1 MKKLI
6 SVVAMLFVLSFVP
19 GSMSSALTIN
29 GIDVT
34 DGVFINPS
42 FSGTSTFSGNVG
54 IGTTEPAKKLDIV
67 GNGINLED
75 TTTDST
81 GIVFKNGISFIHN
94 FQHPLG
100 DTAVP
105 AGYNTFIG
113 INAGNFTMGS
123 TATET
128 YHGSNNTAM
137 GYASLRSNTTGYA
150 NTANGYRSLYANTTG
165 YANTANGYD
174 SLRFNT
180 IGHCNT
186 ANGYR
191 SLYANTTGYHN
202 TANGYYSL
210 RSNTTGYANTANG
223 YDSLYDLTEGIQNTA
238 FGYNTG
244 RGITTGD
251 YNTIIGAN
259 VTGLDA
265 NLSNN
270 IIIADG
276 EGNQRINVDNIGN
289 VGIGTTSPGYKLEV
303 LGDIY
308 ASGDV
313 SALTFTDRTPW
324 FSGDA
329 LAAIKN
335 IKGVNGEVDH
345 SSLPEFAQGTIKQYH
360 KETVLGPRV
369 PVDPAN
375 AWEEYTVTETT
386 KVKDAKGDPIIEKI
400 ETVYKAEDGKITSK
414 EKPVYQTTETQISK
428 KRLKEGIKVDEKT
441 GELYT
446 QESTVQKTV
455 IAETPGRDLG
465 AMISVLTRAVQQLT
479 ERIEALEAP

>member
-105 AGYNTFIG
+105 AGRNTFIG

-137 GYASLRSNTTGYA
+137 GYASLRSNTTGYK
-150 NTANGYRSLYANTTG
+150 NTANGYQSL
-165 YANTANGYD
+165 
-174 SLRFNT
+174 L
-180 IGHCNT
+180 
-186 ANGYR
+186 
-191 SLYANTTGYHN
+191 
-202 TANGYYSL
+202 
-210 RSNTTGYANTANG
+210 SNTTGYANTANG
-223 YDSLYDLTEGIQNTA
+223 YYSLYDLTEGIQNTA

-265 NLSNN
+265 DLSNN

-276 EGNQRINVDNIGN
+276 EGNQRINVDDNGN

-335 IKGVNGEVDH
+335 IKGVNGEIDH

-386 KVKDAKGDPIIEKI
+386 KVKDAKGDPVIEKI